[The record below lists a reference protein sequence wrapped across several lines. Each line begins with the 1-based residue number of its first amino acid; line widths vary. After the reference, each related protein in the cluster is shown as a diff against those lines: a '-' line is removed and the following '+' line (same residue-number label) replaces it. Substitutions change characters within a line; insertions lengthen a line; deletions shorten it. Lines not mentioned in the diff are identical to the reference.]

1 MSVPRPVVAD
11 TGEPA
16 ALIGERARNLFAT
29 RQMHCSEA
37 VLVALN
43 RSLGGGLE
51 TFQALALA
59 GPFSEGVSGSGCMCG
74 ALGGA
79 LMALGLF
86 IGGTQPLQRR
96 GKVRRAAE
104 RLTADFKARTGGP
117 CCRIISRR
125 SPAGS
130 TRFEHCADLTALG
143 ATLAG
148 ERILAQRPELAA
160 GLDVAFV
167 NARDSLPAGILKR
180 VLRCTGCSA

>member
-1 MSVPRPVVAD
+1 VSAPEPVLED
-11 TGEPA
+11 PGDLA

-37 VLVALN
+37 VLTALN

-79 LMALGLF
+79 LMAIGLF
-86 IGGTQPLQRR
+86 IGGTRPLQHR
-96 GKVRRAAE
+96 GKVQRAAE

-117 CCRIISRR
+117 CCRILSRR
-125 SPAGS
+125 SPAGV
-130 TRFEHCADLTALG
+130 THFQHCADLTALG
-143 ATLAG
+143 ATLAAG
-148 ERILAQRPELAA
+148 LILAHRPELEAA
-160 GLDVAFV
+160 LDRAFV
-167 NARDSLPAGILKR
+167 ATRDSLPAGILKR
-180 VLRCTGCSA
+180 AIRCTGFSV

>member
-1 MSVPRPVVAD
+1 VNVPHPALVD
-11 TGEPA
+11 TDDPA

-104 RLTADFKARTGGP
+104 RLAADFKARTGGP
-117 CCRIISRR
+117 CCRILSRR
-125 SPAGS
+125 SPAGI
-130 TRFEHCADLTALG
+130 TRLEHCADLTALG
-143 ATLAG
+143 ATLAAG
-148 ERILAQRPELAA
+148 LILAHRPELAA
-160 GLDVAFV
+160 ALDRSFV
-167 NARDSLPAGILKR
+167 TTRDSLPAGILKR
-180 VLRCTGCSA
+180 VIRCTGCSV